1 MRTSIETFRGIC
13 GRVGDGFGSGIRVWR
28 PDPEAGDTSRACPS
42 FWYFSLCSFANPWLL
57 SFVLGGVDWLSSLP
71 DLCIRELCL
80 TDGDVSRD
88 VATRKSN
95 PATTGMVLPAVGIAC
110 LGAILFG
117 YHLGYFSLL

>member
-1 MRTSIETFRGIC
+1 MPKLLVFLALQLRQSLAALFR
-13 GRVGDGFGSGIRVWR
+13 V
-28 PDPEAGDTSRACPS
+28 
-42 FWYFSLCSFANPWLL
+42 
-57 SFVLGGVDWLSSLP
+57 GGVDWLTALP

-117 YHLGYFSLL
+117 YHLGYFFLL